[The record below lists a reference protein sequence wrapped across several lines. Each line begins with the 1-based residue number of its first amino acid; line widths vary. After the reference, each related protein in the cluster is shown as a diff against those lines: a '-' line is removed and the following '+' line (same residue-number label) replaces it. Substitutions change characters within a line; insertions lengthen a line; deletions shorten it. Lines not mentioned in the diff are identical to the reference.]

1 MFLHNIIIS
10 IIVVIIIM
18 MISSISS
25 MFIIMYNMMTDQ
37 RMSLDLEG
45 EVTTPH
51 YDTANL
57 RTKIMDF
64 RGFDSSIILILRS
77 GIPRPIGSFPE
88 CLSRAI
94 LVGIILV
101 GRLGIRSTSIPL
113 RALAYIIHV
122 NMIATQAPKSTTS
135 IGQQGAI
142 KPRKQTHIH
151 KSTKMYHVWQMTCIM
166 SLSHSKLIQPPG
178 MLREQLGAFSSPT
191 R

>member
-1 MFLHNIIIS
+1 MACTADSRTPLFLHHEAIDS
-10 IIVVIIIM
+10 LVMGSLVSMQTSTPIVM
-18 MISSISS
+18 GAQTACSESDFES
-25 MFIIMYNMMTDQ
+25 
-37 RMSLDLEG
+37 R
-45 EVTTPH
+45 TPLKVLPF
-51 YDTANL
+51 DTANL

-151 KSTKMYHVWQMTCIM
+151 KSTKMYHV
-166 SLSHSKLIQPPG
+166 
-178 MLREQLGAFSSPT
+178 
-191 R
+191 